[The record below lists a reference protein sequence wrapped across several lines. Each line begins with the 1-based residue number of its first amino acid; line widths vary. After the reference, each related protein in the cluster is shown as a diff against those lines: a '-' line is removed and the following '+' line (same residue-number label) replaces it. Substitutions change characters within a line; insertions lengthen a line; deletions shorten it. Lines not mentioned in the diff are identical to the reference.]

1 MFRVHVTYNPRL
13 TAAEREMLAR
23 ADRLAR
29 LRQVMQGPVRDAIN
43 LVIRRQFETEGAAYG
58 PKWKPLA
65 RSTRL
70 AKLRAGVL
78 DRGILVFSGAM
89 KKGLLRFRPNDN
101 RLRDTGNSLE
111 LDVNF
116 GVFPY
121 SFHHLGTKRGLPKR
135 QVFPM
140 PAPLSFRRAV
150 RGYFR
155 SFLLTGRVPS
165 ARLA

>member
-1 MFRVHVTYNPRL
+1 MFRVHITYNPRL
-13 TAAEREMLAR
+13 TGAEREMLAR
-23 ADRLAR
+23 ASRLGR
-29 LRQVMQGPVRDAIN
+29 LREVMQGPVREAIN
-43 LVIRRQFETEGAAYG
+43 AVIRRQFETEGAAYG
-58 PKWKPLA
+58 SKWKALA
-65 RSTRL
+65 KSTRL

-89 KKGLLRFRPNDN
+89 KKGLLRFRPNDS
-101 RLRDTGNSLE
+101 RLRESANALE

-121 SFHHLGTKRGLPKR
+121 SFHHLGTKHGLPKR
-135 QVFPM
+135 QAFPM

-155 SFLLTGRVPS
+155 SFLLTGRVP
-165 ARLA
+165 AGAI